1 MYYTNQVME
10 FHRSARRHGID
21 HETIQ
26 HVVDNA
32 IVVVDIDEHD
42 HPPKVLVIG
51 PDSAGNLLEV
61 IVLQLADERLM
72 AIHAMP
78 LRSVYHELLPG
89 GHDND

>member
-1 MYYTNQVME
+1 VE

-21 HETIQ
+21 HERIQ

-32 IVVVDIDEHD
+32 IVVVDIDEHAD
-42 HPPKVLVIG
+42 PPKVLVIG

-61 IVLQLADERLM
+61 ILLQLADGRLM

-78 LRSVYHELLPG
+78 LRPIYHELLPG